1 MTQISAKAEW
11 RSFWTVPIAAA
22 LGYATSVIHIYGLG
36 PYIAPIGETFDWSR
50 TQVTVG
56 MTISTLVQALLAVPV
71 GLAVDK
77 YGPRL
82 LGVIGILL
90 STAAF
95 ACIGT
100 ATGTMANWI
109 GLWLLMA
116 AATLPIQATVWTSAV
131 ASRFTTSRGMAFAV
145 TLCGASVAQ
154 AFFPWLAAK
163 LIGDF
168 GWQKAF
174 MVQAAIW
181 AAIAFP
187 IVFFLFRGARDGV
200 KKAAG
205 VPMEYTGMTFRD
217 GIRSTVYQRLF
228 FTSLMLTFAMVA
240 LSIHFVPILTARGAS
255 ATDAAGIASLI
266 GLASI
271 VGRLSTGVMIDRYRA
286 NYVGAFVFLLPA
298 MGAFVL
304 NMSGADG
311 AGPMLAAVLIGFTL
325 GAEMDVI
332 VYILTRHFGLKNF
345 GALFGA
351 ILTALSIG
359 TAIGPLVAAKV
370 FDETGGYGPFLWATV
385 ALMLA
390 SSAAL
395 FSLPAPENAAE
406 LAD

>member
-1 MTQISAKAEW
+1 MTQLSAKAEW
-11 RSFWTVPIAAA
+11 RSYWTVPIAAA

-36 PYIAPIGETFDWSR
+36 PYIQPVAETFDWSR

-82 LGVIGILL
+82 LGVIGVLL

-109 GLWLLMA
+109 GLWLLMS

-154 AFFPWLAAK
+154 AFFPWLGAK
-163 LIGDF
+163 LIGDY
-168 GWQKAF
+168 GWQTAF
-174 MVQAAIW
+174 MYQAAIW

-187 IVFFLFRGARDGV
+187 VIFFLFRGARDGG
-200 KKAAG
+200 KKAETAA
-205 VPMEYTGMTFRD
+205 EYHGMTFRE

-298 MGAFVL
+298 LGAFVL
-304 NMSGADG
+304 NMSGAGG
-311 AGPMLAAVLIGFTL
+311 AGPMVAAVLIGFTL

-359 TAIGPLVAAKV
+359 TAIGPLAAAKV
-370 FDETGGYGPFLWATV
+370 FDVTGGYGPFLWATV
-385 ALMLA
+385 VLMLA

-395 FSLPAPENAAE
+395 FSLPAPKDEAA
-406 LAD
+406 LGH